1 MWYLGTNTTIDIY
14 QHIHD
19 VILCLVAVTI
29 GKRCRNNCHDLCI
42 GTNQWDDGILRL
54 RLQLL
59 NLSFNANQCYDAI
72 KCLWLQPLTLCF
84 ATSQCDMRQLI
95 TCKCSRWLCALLQ
108 VNMIWCNQ
116 MLVIAIVD
124 FVLQCDMRQLITC
137 NCNRWLCALPQVNM
151 IWCNQ
156 MLEITI
162 NDFVLH
168 CKSIW
173 YELWFVLW
181 RQSMG
186 WWNCT
191 LAITIV
197 DFVLCRKSIWY
208 DAIIFMGLQLLTLC
222 FATSLY
228 ESEWCNPLLVIKSMK
243 DSEAYRIINDP
254 CLLLLY

>member
-1 MWYLGTNTTIDIY
+1 MGLWNCTLAITIVEFVL
-14 QHIHD
+14 QRKSMLWCNQML
-19 VILCLVAVTI
+19 VIAIADFVLCHNSI
-29 GKRCRNNCHDLCI
+29 
-42 GTNQWDDGILRL
+42 W
-54 RLQLL
+54 
-59 NLSFNANQCYDAI
+59 YDAI
-72 KCLWLQPLTLCF
+72 KCLWLQFLTLCF
-84 ATSQCDMRQLI
+84 AESQCDMRQSI
-95 TCKCSRWLCALLQ
+95 TC
-108 VNMIWCNQ
+108 
-116 MLVIAIVD
+116 D
-124 FVLQCDMRQLITC
+124 
-137 NCNRWLCALPQVNM
+137 CNRWLCALPQVNM

-208 DAIIFMGLQLLTLC
+208 DAIVFMGLQLLTLC
-222 FATSLY
+222 FPTSLY
-228 ESEWCNPLLVIKSMK
+228 ESEWCNSLTGIKSMK

-254 CLLLLY
+254 CFLLWY